1 MISGRASVLVLVA
14 VSFFVAGCPNG
25 AGLTCPNGQTFCGGQ
40 CIFVNND
47 PANCGA
53 CGNTCPGQLACIAG
67 SCGCPQPLVNCGN
80 VCVDANVDGHNCGAC
95 GNSCGPGQ
103 VCSNGSC
110 ALSCAPNL
118 LECGN
123 ACFDGNVD
131 PNNCGAC
138 GTKCGT
144 FQICCSGMC
153 VDNGTDQHCGS
164 CAPCPNGMSCVDFGG
179 STGGL
184 MCGQPG

>member
-1 MISGRASVLVLVA
+1 MTEAATDATRRVISGILDTTRGIPDHRGLLGGFMISGRASVLVLVA

-80 VCVDANVDGHNCGAC
+80 VCVDANVD
-95 GNSCGPGQ
+95 
-103 VCSNGSC
+103 
-110 ALSCAPNL
+110 
-118 LECGN
+118 
-123 ACFDGNVD
+123 